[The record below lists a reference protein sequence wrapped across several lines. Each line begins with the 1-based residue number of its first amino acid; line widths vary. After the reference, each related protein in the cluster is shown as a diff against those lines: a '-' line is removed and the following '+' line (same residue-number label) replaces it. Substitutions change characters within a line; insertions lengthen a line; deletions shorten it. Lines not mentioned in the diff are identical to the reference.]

1 MSNFKKN
8 EVMKKLNFDQM
19 ENLQGGWTIGQH
31 IGCGLLGAVASGFC
45 GGWIGPAAYIGCLLT
60 IAEY

>member
-1 MSNFKKN
+1 
-8 EVMKKLNFDQM
+8 MKKLNFEQM

-31 IGCGLLGAVASGFC
+31 IGCGLLGAVASGFT
-45 GGWIGPAAYIGCLLT
+45 GGWLGPAAYIGCLLT